1 MRGSPPRG
9 RGKVRCSVQ
18 LDVCHGIT
26 PAWAGKRQEFL
37 ALCDV
42 AEDHPR
48 VGGEKFPRSLP
59 VSRLRGSP
67 PRGRGKDSVMY
78 CLQGVHGI
86 TPAWA
91 GKRHHR
97 APKRVKRKDHP
108 RVGGEKPAG
117 VKGALPPLGSPPR
130 GRGKV
135 PVLRC
140 RTVCRRITPAWA
152 GKSNNQ
158 PTAPGVCGDHPRV
171 GGEKSRVAPRS
182 DPGTGSPPR
191 GRGKVN
197 MKSSRV
203 TLTRITPA
211 WAGKR
216 SYCSERLRN
225 GGITPAW
232 AGKRKEEF
240 FGNRIVQDHPRV
252 GGEKW

>member
-1 MRGSPPRG
+1 MSQVASMRGSPPRG

-67 PRGRGKDSVMY
+67 PRGRGKGPHIQPAGAVAR
-78 CLQGVHGI
+78 I

-91 GKRHHR
+91 GKRLSILGLS
-97 APKRVKRKDHP
+97 KGGEDHP

-130 GRGKV
+130 GRGKGQRGAV
-135 PVLRC
+135 GQLI
-140 RTVCRRITPAWA
+140 RRITPAWA
-152 GKSNNQ
+152 GK
-158 PTAPGVCGDHPRV
+158 R
-171 GGEKSRVAPRS
+171 
-182 DPGTGSPPR
+182 
-191 GRGKVN
+191 
-197 MKSSRV
+197 
-203 TLTRITPA
+203 
-211 WAGKR
+211 
-216 SYCSERLRN
+216 
-225 GGITPAW
+225 
-232 AGKRKEEF
+232 
-240 FGNRIVQDHPRV
+240 
-252 GGEKW
+252 